1 MENKSKTLKEYIKTI
16 FKNIDMGLEKNRK
29 DKLVKLAQV
38 IKRNHEQKNIVK
50 IIFICTH
57 NSRRSQF
64 SQVWAYISSLYFKLD
79 FIKPFSGGTEI
90 DTVNLNVINSLIS
103 SGLKIEK
110 THKGKAIYLLKSFK
124 KDKGIN
130 LYSKVYNSK
139 LNPSKHFIAIMTCS
153 DADQMCPVIK
163 GADKKVSLPYS
174 DPRVAD
180 NTGLEKEVYNQTC
193 SIIAKEMFYLMK
205 QVKKIV

>member
-1 MENKSKTLKEYIKTI
+1 MSKTLKEYIKVI
-16 FKNIDMGLEKNRK
+16 LKNIDMGLEKDRK
-29 DKLVKLAQV
+29 DKLVELAQI
-38 IKRNHEQKNIVK
+38 IKINHEQQNTVK
-50 IIFICTH
+50 ITFICTH

-64 SQVWAYISSLYFKLD
+64 SQVWAHVSSLYFKLD
-79 FIKPFSGGTEI
+79 FIKPFSGGIEI
-90 DTVNLNVINSLIS
+90 DTVNLNVINSLINT
-103 SGLKIEK
+103 GLKIEK
-110 THKGKAIYLLKSFK
+110 TLRGKAIYQLKSFK

-139 LNPSKHFIAIMTCS
+139 LNPSEHFIAIMTCS

-163 GADKKVSLPYS
+163 GAYKKISLPYS

-193 SIIAKEMFYLMK
+193 SIIAEEMFYLMK

>member
-1 MENKSKTLKEYIKTI
+1 MSKTLKEYIKVI
-16 FKNIDMGLEKNRK
+16 LKNIDMGLEKDRK
-29 DKLVKLAQV
+29 DKLVELAQI
-38 IKRNHEQKNIVK
+38 IKINHEQQNTVK
-50 IIFICTH
+50 ITFICTH

-79 FIKPFSGGTEI
+79 FLEFYSGGTEV
-90 DTVNLNVINSLIS
+90 DSVNLNVINALSN

-110 THKGKAIYLLKSFK
+110 THKDKAIYLLKSLK
-124 KDKGIN
+124 KDKGIS

-163 GADKKVSLPYS
+163 GADKKISLPYS

-180 NTGLEKEVYNQTC
+180 NTILEKEVYNQTC

>member
-1 MENKSKTLKEYIKTI
+1 
-16 FKNIDMGLEKNRK
+16 MGLEKNRK
-29 DKLVKLAQV
+29 AKLVKLAQV
-38 IKRNHEQKNIVK
+38 IKRNHEQQNIVK
-50 IIFICTH
+50 ITFICTH

-64 SQVWAYISSLYFKLD
+64 SQVWAYVSSLYFKLD

-90 DTVNLNVINSLIS
+90 DTVNLNAINSLIN

-110 THKGKAIYLLKSFK
+110 AYKDKTIYLLKSFK

-130 LYSKVYNSK
+130 LYSKAYNSK

-153 DADQMCPVIK
+153 DADQMCPEIK
-163 GADKKVSLPYS
+163 GADKKISLPYS

-180 NTGLEKEVYNQTC
+180 NTGLEEEVYNQTC

-205 QVKKIV
+205 QVKKTV

>member
-1 MENKSKTLKEYIKTI
+1 MDS
-16 FKNIDMGLEKNRK
+16 
-29 DKLVKLAQV
+29 
-38 IKRNHEQKNIVK
+38 
-50 IIFICTH
+50 
-57 NSRRSQF
+57 
-64 SQVWAYISSLYFKLD
+64 
-79 FIKPFSGGTEI
+79 
-90 DTVNLNVINSLIS
+90 VNLNVINALSN
-103 SGLKIEK
+103 SGLKTEK
-110 THKGKAIYLLKSFK
+110 THKDKAIYLLKLLK
-124 KDKGIN
+124 KDKGIS

-163 GADKKVSLPYS
+163 GADKKISLPYS
-174 DPRVAD
+174 DPRGAD

>member
-1 MENKSKTLKEYIKTI
+1 M
-16 FKNIDMGLEKNRK
+16 
-29 DKLVKLAQV
+29 
-38 IKRNHEQKNIVK
+38 
-50 IIFICTH
+50 
-57 NSRRSQF
+57 
-64 SQVWAYISSLYFKLD
+64 YFKLD
-79 FIKPFSGGTEI
+79 FIKPYSGGTEI
-90 DTVNLNVINSLIS
+90 ETVNLNVINSLIN

-163 GADKKVSLPYS
+163 GAEKKVSLPYS
-174 DPRVAD
+174 DPRVSD
-180 NTGLEKEVYNQTC
+180 NTGLKKEVYNQTC

>member
-1 MENKSKTLKEYIKTI
+1 MSKTLKEYIKI
-16 FKNIDMGLEKNRK
+16 ILKNIDMGLEKSRK
-29 DKLVKLAQV
+29 DRLVKIAQI
-38 IKRNHEQKNIVK
+38 IKINHEQQNIVK
-50 IIFICTH
+50 ITFICTH

-163 GADKKVSLPYS
+163 GADKKIFLPYS
-174 DPRVAD
+174 DPIVSD
-180 NTGLEKEVYNQTC
+180 NKGLEKEVYNQTC

>member
-1 MENKSKTLKEYIKTI
+1 MSKTLKEYIKVI
-16 FKNIDMGLEKNRK
+16 LKNIDMGLEKDRK
-29 DKLVKLAQV
+29 DKLVELAQI
-38 IKRNHEQKNIVK
+38 IKINHEQQNTVK
-50 IIFICTH
+50 ITFICTH

-64 SQVWAYISSLYFKLD
+64 SQIWAYISSLYFKLD

-90 DTVNLNVINSLIS
+90 DTVNLNVINSFINT
-103 SGLKIEK
+103 GLKIEK

-163 GADKKVSLPYS
+163 GAEKKVSLPYS
-174 DPRVAD
+174 DPRVSD
-180 NTGLEKEVYNQTC
+180 NTGLKKEVYNQTC

>member
-1 MENKSKTLKEYIKTI
+1 MRKILKKYIRI
-16 FKNIDMGLEKNRK
+16 IIKNIGADLEKNRK
-29 DKLVKLAQV
+29 EKLIELAQT
-38 IKRNHEQKNIVK
+38 IKNTYKNENNVK

-64 SQVWAYISSLYFKLD
+64 CHAWAYVSSLYFKLD
-79 FIKPFSGGTEI
+79 FIKPFSGGTET
-90 DTVNLNVINSLIS
+90 DTFNLNVINSLIN

-163 GADKKVSLPYS
+163 GADKKISLPYS

>member
-1 MENKSKTLKEYIKTI
+1 MSKTLKKYIQTI
-16 FKNIDMGLEKNRK
+16 LKNIDKGVEKNRK
-29 DKLVKLAQV
+29 DKLIELAQT
-38 IKRNHEQKNIVK
+38 IKNTYKNENNVK

-64 SQVWAYISSLYFKLD
+64 SHAWAYVSSLYFKLD

-90 DTVNLNVINSLIS
+90 DTVNLNVINSLIN

-110 THKGKAIYLLKSFK
+110 THNSKVIYLLKSFK

-130 LYSKVYNSK
+130 LYSKVYDSK

-153 DADQMCPVIK
+153 DADQMCPVIR
-163 GADKKVSLPYS
+163 GADKKISLPYS
-174 DPRVAD
+174 DPRGAD
-180 NTGLEKEVYNQTC
+180 NTGLEKEAYDQTC

>member
-1 MENKSKTLKEYIKTI
+1 MSKTLKEYVKII
-16 FKNIDMGLEKNRK
+16 LKNIDMGLEKNRK
-29 DKLVKLAQV
+29 DKLVKLAQI
-38 IKRNHEQKNIVK
+38 IKINHEQQNIVK
-50 IIFICTH
+50 ITFICTH

-79 FIKPFSGGTEI
+79 FIKPFSGGIEI
-90 DTVNLNVINSLIS
+90 DTVNLNVINSFINT
-103 SGLKIEK
+103 GLKIEK
-110 THKGKAIYLLKSFK
+110 KQKGEEVYLLKSLK
-124 KDKGIN
+124 NDKGIS
-130 LYSKVYNSK
+130 LYSKLYNCS

-163 GADKKVSLPYS
+163 GADKKISLPYS
-174 DPRVAD
+174 DPRVSD

-205 QVKKIV
+205 QVKKII

>member
-1 MENKSKTLKEYIKTI
+1 MSKTLKEYIKVI
-16 FKNIDMGLEKNRK
+16 LKNIDMGLEKDRK
-29 DKLVKLAQV
+29 DKLVELAQI
-38 IKRNHEQKNIVK
+38 IKINHEQQNTVK
-50 IIFICTH
+50 ITFICTH

-64 SQVWAYISSLYFKLD
+64 SQIWAYISSLYFKLD

-90 DTVNLNVINSLIS
+90 DTVNLNVINSVIN

-139 LNPSKHFIAIMTCS
+139 LNTSEHFIAIMTCS

-163 GADKKVSLPYS
+163 GAYKKISLPYS

-180 NTGLEKEVYNQTC
+180 NTILEKEVYNQTC

>member
-1 MENKSKTLKEYIKTI
+1 MENKSKILKEYIKTI
-16 FKNIDMGLEKNRK
+16 LKNIDMGLEKNRK
-29 DKLVKLAQV
+29 NKLVKLAQV
-38 IKRNHEQKNIVK
+38 IKRNHEQKNTVK

-64 SQVWAYISSLYFKLD
+64 SQVWAYISALYFKLD
-79 FIKPFSGGTEI
+79 FLEFYSGGTEM
-90 DTVNLNVINSLIS
+90 DSVNLNVINALSN

-110 THKGKAIYLLKSFK
+110 THKGRAIYLLKSFK

-139 LNPSKHFIAIMTCS
+139 LNPSEHFIAIMTCS

-163 GADKKVSLPYS
+163 GAYKKISLPYS

-180 NTGLEKEVYNQTC
+180 NTILEKEVYNQTC

>member
-1 MENKSKTLKEYIKTI
+1 MSKTLKEYIKVI
-16 FKNIDMGLEKNRK
+16 LKNIDMGLEKDRK
-29 DKLVKLAQV
+29 DKLVELAQI
-38 IKRNHEQKNIVK
+38 IKINHEQQNTVK
-50 IIFICTH
+50 ITFICTH

-64 SQVWAYISSLYFKLD
+64 SQIWAYISSLYFKLD

-90 DTVNLNVINSLIS
+90 DTVNLNVINSLINT
-103 SGLKIEK
+103 GLKIEK
-110 THKGKAIYLLKSFK
+110 TLRGKAIYQLKSFK

-139 LNPSKHFIAIMTCS
+139 LNPSEHFIAIMTCS

-163 GADKKVSLPYS
+163 GAYKKISLPYS

-180 NTGLEKEVYNQTC
+180 NTILEKEVYNQTC

>member
-1 MENKSKTLKEYIKTI
+1 M
-16 FKNIDMGLEKNRK
+16 DVDLEKNRK
-29 DKLVKLAQV
+29 DKLVKLAQI
-38 IKRNHEQKNIVK
+38 IKINHEQQNIVK
-50 IIFICTH
+50 ITFICTH
-57 NSRRSQF
+57 NSRRSQL
-64 SQVWAYISSLYFKLD
+64 SQVWAYISSLYFKLN

-90 DTVNLNVINSLIS
+90 DTVNLNVINSLINT
-103 SGLKIEK
+103 GLKIEK
-110 THKGKAIYLLKSFK
+110 THKGKAIYLLKSLK

-139 LNPSKHFIAIMTCS
+139 LNPSEHFIAIMTCS

-163 GADKKVSLPYS
+163 GADKKISLPYS

-180 NTGLEKEVYNQTC
+180 NTILEKEVYNQTC

>member
-1 MENKSKTLKEYIKTI
+1 MENMSKILKEYIKTI
-16 FKNIDMGLEKNRK
+16 LKNIDMGLEKNRK

-38 IKRNHEQKNIVK
+38 IKRNHELQNIVK

-57 NSRRSQF
+57 NSRRSQL
-64 SQVWAYISSLYFKLD
+64 SQVWAYVSSLYFKLD

-90 DTVNLNVINSLIS
+90 DTVNLNVINSLIN

-130 LYSKVYNSK
+130 LYSKVYNFK

-163 GADKKVSLPYS
+163 GADKKISLLYS
-174 DPRVAD
+174 DPRGAD

>member
-1 MENKSKTLKEYIKTI
+1 MRKILKKYIKI
-16 FKNIDMGLEKNRK
+16 IIKDIGADLEKNRK
-29 DKLVKLAQV
+29 EKLIELAQT
-38 IKRNHEQKNIVK
+38 IRNTYKNENNVK

-64 SQVWAYISSLYFKLD
+64 SHAWAYVSSLYFKLD

-110 THKGKAIYLLKSFK
+110 THKGKAIYLLKLFK

-163 GADKKVSLPYS
+163 GAEKKVSLPYS
-174 DPRVAD
+174 DPRVSD

>member
-1 MENKSKTLKEYIKTI
+1 MSKTLKEYVKII
-16 FKNIDMGLEKNRK
+16 LKNIDMGLEKNRK
-29 DKLVKLAQV
+29 DKLVKLAQI
-38 IKRNHEQKNIVK
+38 IKINHEQQNIVK
-50 IIFICTH
+50 ITFICTH

-79 FIKPFSGGTEI
+79 FIKPFSGGIEI
-90 DTVNLNVINSLIS
+90 DTVNLNVINSFINT
-103 SGLKIEK
+103 GLKIEK
-110 THKGKAIYLLKSFK
+110 KQKGEEVYLLKSLK
-124 KDKGIN
+124 NDKGIS
-130 LYSKVYNSK
+130 LYSKLSNCS

-163 GADKKVSLPYS
+163 GADKKISLPYS
-174 DPRVAD
+174 DPRVSD

-205 QVKKIV
+205 QVKKII

>member
-1 MENKSKTLKEYIKTI
+1 MSKVLKEYIKVI
-16 FKNIDMGLEKNRK
+16 FKSIDMGLEKNRK
-29 DKLVKLAQV
+29 DKLIELAQT
-38 IKRNHEQKNIVK
+38 IKNTYKNENNVK

-64 SQVWAYISSLYFKLD
+64 AHAWAHVSSLYFKLD
-79 FIKPFSGGTEI
+79 FIKPFSGGAEI
-90 DTVNLNVINSLIS
+90 DTVNLNVINSLIN

-139 LNPSKHFIAIMTCS
+139 LNPSKHFIAITTCS

-163 GADKKVSLPYS
+163 GADKKVFLPYP
-174 DPRVAD
+174 DPRTSD
-180 NTGLEKEVYNQTC
+180 QTGLEKKTYGKINAV
-193 SIIAKEMFYLMK
+193 IAKEMFYLMK
-205 QVKKIV
+205 QLKKII

>member
-1 MENKSKTLKEYIKTI
+1 MSKTLKEYIKTI
-16 FKNIDMGLEKNRK
+16 LKNIDKGVGKNRK
-29 DKLVKLAQV
+29 DKLIELAQV
-38 IKRNHEQKNIVK
+38 IKRNHEQKNTVK

-64 SQVWAYISSLYFKLD
+64 SQVWAHVSSLYFKLN

-90 DTVNLNVINSLIS
+90 DTVNLNVIKSLIS

-110 THKGKAIYLLKSFK
+110 THKGKAVYLLKSFK

-130 LYSKVYNSK
+130 LYSKVYDSK
-139 LNPSKHFIAIMTCS
+139 LNPSKYFIAIMTCS

-163 GADKKVSLPYS
+163 GADKKVFLPYP
-174 DPRVAD
+174 DPRTSD
-180 NTGLEKEVYNQTC
+180 QTGLEKKIYGKINAV
-193 SIIAKEMFYLMK
+193 IAKEMFYLMK
-205 QVKKIV
+205 QLKKII

>member
-1 MENKSKTLKEYIKTI
+1 MSKTLKEYIKNI
-16 FKNIDMGLEKNRK
+16 LKNIDMGIEKNRK
-29 DKLVKLAQV
+29 DKIVKLAQI
-38 IKRNHEQKNIVK
+38 IKKNHEQQNIVK
-50 IIFICTH
+50 ITFICTH

-64 SQVWAYISSLYFKLD
+64 SQVWAYISALYFKLD
-79 FIKPFSGGTEI
+79 FLEFYSGATEV
-90 DTVNLNVINSLIS
+90 DSVNLNVINALSN

-110 THKGKAIYLLKSFK
+110 THKDKAIYLLKSLK
-124 KDKGIN
+124 KDKGIS
-130 LYSKVYNSK
+130 LYSKLYNSK

-163 GADKKVSLPYS
+163 GAEKKVSLPYS
-174 DPRVAD
+174 DPRGAD
-180 NTGLEKEVYNQTC
+180 NTVLEKEVYNQTC

>member
-1 MENKSKTLKEYIKTI
+1 MRKILKKYIKI
-16 FKNIDMGLEKNRK
+16 IIKNIGADLEKNRK
-29 DKLVKLAQV
+29 EKLIELAQT
-38 IKRNHEQKNIVK
+38 IRNTYKNENNVK

-64 SQVWAYISSLYFKLD
+64 SHAWAYVSSLYFKLD

-163 GADKKVSLPYS
+163 GAEKKVSLPYS
-174 DPRVAD
+174 DPRVSD

>member
-1 MENKSKTLKEYIKTI
+1 MSKILKEYIKI
-16 FKNIDMGLEKNRK
+16 ILKNIDMGLEKNRK

-38 IKRNHEQKNIVK
+38 IKKSHEQQNIVN

-79 FIKPFSGGTEI
+79 FIKFYSGGTEVDSI
-90 DTVNLNVINSLIS
+90 NLNVINALINR
-103 SGLKIEK
+103 GVKIEK
-110 THKGKAIYLLKSFK
+110 KQNGDEVYLLKSFK
-124 KDKGIN
+124 RDKGIN
-130 LYSKVYNSK
+130 LHSKVYNCQS
-139 LNPSKHFIAIMTCS
+139 NPSRCFIAIMTCS

-163 GADKKVSLPYS
+163 GADKKISLPYP

-180 NTGLEKEVYNQTC
+180 NTRLEEEVYNQTC

-205 QVKKIV
+205 QVRKTV